1 MCAFVKR
8 WMLAEANFQMRLPF
22 AQKESIGFSYVP
34 LFNVDICYFVQ
45 DILYYIHKDF
55 EEVSLWK

>member
-1 MCAFVKR
+1 
-8 WMLAEANFQMRLPF
+8 MLAKANFQMRLPF

-34 LFNVDICYFVQ
+34 LFNVDIYYFVQ

>member
-1 MCAFVKR
+1 
-8 WMLAEANFQMRLPF
+8 MLAEANFQMRLPF

-45 DILYYIHKDF
+45 DILYYIYKDF
-55 EEVSLWK
+55 EELSLWK

>member
-1 MCAFVKR
+1 
-8 WMLAEANFQMRLPF
+8 MLAEANFQMRLPF
-22 AQKESIGFSYVP
+22 AQKESIGFSYVH